1 MLKIKNTVKDYN
13 IGNSKIELKFLDLF
27 TDIKNGL
34 VLNTKPTFCSV
45 SNVGIVKDIELF
57 TDKIT
62 FVPTKQI
69 RTSNKV
75 YNCIIKISANVPKL
89 NTAGQFDSTLGTV
102 DKYYYIKIKLCPKID
117 GTDSELYIEAYEKLS
132 PDQYQADK
140 QHEKDNLDALV
151 SKKALINNLK
161 EFGNQVKNKIANTHK
176 YEIKYDLAGGFWP
189 DNNEGRHTF
198 CNAEAYVPLPP
209 EKNGYTFKGW
219 QLYKLGNETE
229 IPLIPESEI
238 AIDNMVQVGTDYD
251 VEAEA
256 FWNAEVITINVRDED
271 GKIKGT
277 VNIEYN
283 ENLVLKDL
291 IKGIA
296 ALTKDCYILN
306 GWKIKSSTYE
316 KKVVFKDDIELYDL
330 FSLNDFS
337 TTIDLYPV
345 YRPITAEIV
354 FNFDNDTSI
363 YLPDFKSKGNKY
375 TYGQAFILPIPHK
388 PNYRF
393 KGWTIKQKGKEG
405 EPLLKNADTDDK
417 LHFII
422 DAFELAGYDK
432 DTKLELTP
440 EFEKQYISINY
451 HLSDSSLIPYMS
463 GIIQTD
469 EYKTKF
475 TREDLTS
482 PKKVLLIT
490 PSSIGFNF
498 TGWKLGKDLENIFKI
513 NIEDEKYYLSVLDLK
528 EFNKK
533 ELGATID
540 LYATWDAKNVDV
552 TVEIWGESI
561 NSTGKYIAKD
571 NDGVVENDTC
581 EYLLSSTHI
590 VNDFKALQKNV
601 TLGEI
606 KDKLPTYLININGFK
621 LKKFTKNDNNELIQ
635 IKPDGSTVV
644 KLYYYREEYKVSVND
659 TIIGGYLDKTG
670 QIELKRIFKNGNKSE
685 WKSILSSAPVDQGF
699 KNYFTVKYGQTITQ
713 EAKFIKNFNLDNAY
727 GELTLECYS
736 LPASTIQSKE
746 VFRDNINFTFEYTR
760 KSYPITLNL
769 NDYGYFGDIS
779 NPTYS
784 VTNMVLAN
792 TKAENVLGKSN
803 FAYKIY
809 CVYNDVFYIQNKDE
823 IITGPKV
830 YNLEKN
836 PNTTDD
842 NLWHKFK
849 AESSLNES
857 NGIDK
862 VVGINMLAD
871 LDINDSHIIN
881 SGLFYKHD
889 NTTGYYTSFNKLKE
903 INLPNTKL
911 GNYWLTNL
919 NLTLSIN
926 NANSQPTALKNL
938 NIEYFEK
945 NIPAGADI
953 SSVKVIFAPFVER
966 LEPDIS
972 PPLDNSGNGYGQ
984 ITLSN
989 ITSENF
995 NVIGITAKDGAS
1007 HVLVSLNNLNYE
1019 NIIKIS
1025 HECKKIGE
1033 TIKVARGSETIE
1045 DGTII
1050 YFIAI
1055 KKIRKNDSDFF
1066 VMGKMYGARV
1076 AVNGDSTSLSN
1087 WQEIALPNIALKQ
1100 NPYIISIKKNE
1111 SAVNCIEFTDIE
1123 FSEEIKDLVF
1133 TIKNVST
1140 NYANMNCY
1148 TVFAKLFTSESNN
1161 ITTNAIDNDKNN
1173 NICAYTINLDNN
1185 LKKKIY
1191 KVQLY
1196 ILPTYYRDEI
1206 QNNILNNYAS
1216 NFTFDLDFEIGLNC
1230 TIEKNSE
1237 TKYVLFTQNKHKLK
1251 YKLIQNSKY
1260 IACINSNTN
1269 TNWGDCTF
1277 AYNKG
1282 IKELDSNSFISWF
1295 KNREITNINSR
1306 NQLFYTNNST
1316 LSSIKKYNKIAVYFD
1331 IKNLNTNNF
1340 QLLDNKYIKFVGIY
1354 TKGIANSSNTN
1365 NCEHRL
1371 DSDNNLERFY
1381 NLNWWYSYNLVYNYS
1396 EQKNKNYQ
1404 FDDIYISNFKSFLE
1418 LSNSDSI
1425 VVEQNSYTSVID
1437 SLYFDLV
1444 DFYSENDYT
1453 VFKVGSVGS
1462 VGSVGEDITSN
1473 FQINRV
1479 NTIINNID
1487 NKTNILLNNKNYI
1500 KLNFTKL
1507 NSILGK
1513 NYSTEPNSYYNS
1525 YKTLAELIPATI
1537 TSNNII
1543 LKPNQDYNIINQG
1556 DKLQV
1561 NVEIEALPV
1570 YSYEGVDIL
1579 S

>member
-1 MLKIKNTVKDYN
+1 MLKIKNTIKNYN
-13 IGNSKIELKFLDLF
+13 IGNSKIELKFADLF

-69 RTSNKV
+69 RTSNKI

-89 NTAGQFDSTLGTV
+89 NASGQFDSTLGTV

-117 GTDSELYIEAYEKLS
+117 GSDSELYVEAYEKLS

-189 DNNEGRHTF
+189 NNNEGRHTF
-198 CNAEAYVPLPP
+198 CNAEAYAPLPP
-209 EKNGYTFKGW
+209 EKNGYIFKGW
-219 QLYKLGNETE
+219 QLYKIEDETGT
-229 IPLIPESEI
+229 PLIPKNEI
-238 AIDNMVQVGTDYD
+238 DVDNMIQVGTDYD

-256 FWNAEVITINVRDED
+256 FWNPEVITINVRNSE
-271 GKIKGT
+271 GEIKGT
-277 VNIEYN
+277 VSIKYSED
-283 ENLVLKDL
+283 LVLKDI

-296 ALTKDCYILN
+296 APTKDCYILN
-306 GWKIKSSTYE
+306 GWEIKSSTYE
-316 KKVVFKDDIELYDL
+316 KKIVFKDDIEFYDL
-330 FSLNDFS
+330 FSINDYS

-354 FNFDNDTSI
+354 FNFGTDTSI

-375 TYGQAFILPIPHK
+375 TYGQAFVLPVPYK
-388 PNYRF
+388 LNYRF
-393 KGWTIKQKGKEG
+393 KGWIIKQKGKEG

-463 GIIQTD
+463 GVDPTK
-469 EYKTKF
+469 YTTKF
-475 TREDLTS
+475 TRNELT
-482 PKKVLLIT
+482 PPNKVLLIA
-490 PSSIGFNF
+490 PSSTGFNF
-498 TGWKLGKDLENIFKI
+498 TGWKLGKDIENIFQI
-513 NIEDEKYYLSVLDLK
+513 TVENEKYYLSVLDLK

-540 LYATWDAKNVDV
+540 LYAIWEAENVDV
-552 TVEIWGESI
+552 TVEIWGEYT

-571 NDGVVENDTC
+571 SDGVVEYDTC
-581 EYLLSSTHI
+581 TYGLVSTHI
-590 VNDFKALQKNV
+590 VKDFKALQKKV
-601 TLGEI
+601 TLSEI
-606 KDKLPTYLININGFK
+606 KGKLPGHLININGFK
-621 LKKFTKNDNNELIQ
+621 LKKFTKNDDSELIQ

-644 KLYYYREEYKVSVND
+644 KLYYYREEYEVRVND
-659 TIIGGYLDKTG
+659 VIEGGYLNENKP
-670 QIELKRIFKNGNKSE
+670 IKLKRIFKDGKMSK
-685 WKSILSSAPVDQGF
+685 WKSILSTSDTELGY
-699 KNYFTVKYGQTITQ
+699 KDYFIAKYGQIITQ
-713 EAKFIKNFNLDNAY
+713 EAEFIKDFNSDNTY

-746 VFRDNINFTFEYTR
+746 VFRGNIDFTFEYTR
-760 KSYPITLNL
+760 KSYPIILNL
-769 NDYGYFGDIS
+769 NGYGYFGDIS

-784 VTNMVLAN
+784 VTNTVLAN
-792 TKAENVLGKSN
+792 TKAKDVLHEGN
-803 FAYKIY
+803 FKYK
-809 CVYNDVFYIQNKDE
+809 VYWVYKDDIFNIPNEDE

-830 YNLEKN
+830 YNLEKKAN
-836 PNTTDD
+836 ISDENTWREFNVTTFLHED
-842 NLWHKFK
+842 
-849 AESSLNES
+849 
-857 NGIDK
+857 NGIDL
-862 VVGINMLAD
+862 VYNETSNTD
-871 LDINDSHIIN
+871 ELDINATDIIN
-881 SGLFYKHD
+881 SQLFYDSKN
-889 NTTGYYTSFNKLKE
+889 NTRRTNFNKLKNL
-903 INLPNTKL
+903 NLPNTKL
-911 GNYWLTNL
+911 KNYWLTNL
-919 NLTLSIN
+919 NIHVN
-926 NANSQPTALKNL
+926 NSPNQPTTLKNL
-938 NIEYFEK
+938 DIEYFEK
-945 NIPAGADI
+945 RIPSTLTTTDD
-953 SSVKVIFAPFVER
+953 VQVTFVPFVER
-966 LEPDIS
+966 LEPDIAAS
-972 PPLDNSGNGYGQ
+972 Q

-995 NVIGITAKDGAS
+995 TVNGIVAKDGTS

-1019 NIIKIS
+1019 NIINIS
-1025 HECKKIGE
+1025 HECKKIGSSISIKRE
-1033 TIKVARGSETIE
+1033 ATITN
-1045 DGTII
+1045 DTII

-1055 KKIRKNDSDFF
+1055 KKIRKNSSDFF
-1066 VMGKMYGARV
+1066 VTGKMYGTKVIVDGTTA
-1076 AVNGDSTSLSN
+1076 NLNN
-1087 WQEIALPNIALKQ
+1087 WQEVALPNIALKQ

-1123 FSEEIKDLVF
+1123 FSEEIEDLVF

-1206 QNNILNNYAS
+1206 QNNILNSYAS

-1260 IACINSNTN
+1260 IACINNNTN

-1282 IKELDSNSFISWF
+1282 IKELASNSFISWF

-1306 NQLFYTNNST
+1306 NQLFYTNSII
-1316 LSSIKKYNKIAVYFD
+1316 LSSIKKYNKIAAYFD
-1331 IKNLNTNNF
+1331 IKNLNTNSF

-1381 NLNWWYSYNLVYNYS
+1381 NLNWWYSYSLVYNYP
-1396 EQKNKNYQ
+1396 EQKSKNYQ

-1425 VVEQNSYTSVID
+1425 VAEQNNYTSVID

-1444 DFYSENDYT
+1444 NTYSKNDYT
-1453 VFKVGSVGS
+1453 VFKVGS

-1500 KLNFTKL
+1500 KLNLTEL

-1513 NYSTEPNSYYNS
+1513 NYSTEPNNYYNS

-1537 TSNNII
+1537 TSNNIT